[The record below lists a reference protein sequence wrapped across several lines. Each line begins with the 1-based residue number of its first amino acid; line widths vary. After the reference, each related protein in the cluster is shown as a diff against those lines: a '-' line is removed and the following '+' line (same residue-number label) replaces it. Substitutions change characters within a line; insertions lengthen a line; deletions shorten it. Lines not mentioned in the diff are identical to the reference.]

1 MFWTILLVAGG
12 VVALLSMAVFFLLVI
27 AAVRSDMMVNK
38 FLVESTINETDI
50 FNTKHLNTLKQDE
63 REHAS
68 LLNAG

>member
-1 MFWTILLVAGG
+1 M
-12 VVALLSMAVFFLLVI
+12 LSMAVFFLLVI

-38 FLVESTINETDI
+38 FLVERSITETDI
-50 FNTKHLNTLKQDE
+50 FNTEQLNTLKQDE